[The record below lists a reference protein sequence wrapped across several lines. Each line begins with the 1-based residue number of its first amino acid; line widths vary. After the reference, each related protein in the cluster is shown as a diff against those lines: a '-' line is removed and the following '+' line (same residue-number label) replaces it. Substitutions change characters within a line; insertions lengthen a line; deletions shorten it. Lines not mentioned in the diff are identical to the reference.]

1 MLSPVKMDTCG
12 HFPWMPVSVGML
24 QGTWSTPL
32 TQHIAE
38 TRQNA
43 AWEFKTWMIKRLFF
57 YLSVCLCCNSCAFR
71 WLFYRGFLFSSGLGD
86 LCSHAFWCNK
96 GTQPINWLNKDR
108 KLPPENSSQ
117 APAPPSP
124 TEAEEQARD
133 QKWPQRD
140 VWELAKCGKD
150 AEETR
155 ILPIFFSSSR
165 VCKWRNWPRRK
176 WDAEYNAQVHW
187 WMGTGAMTTKPPRL
201 HQSQVRNPTS
211 RVVVV
216 VRRGV
221 SWSWGREGRVMDTI
235 GETTTTW
242 PTTCF

>member
-1 MLSPVKMDTCG
+1 MDTCG

-43 AWEFKTWMIKRLFF
+43 AWEFKAWMIKKKIV

-86 LCSHAFWCNK
+86 LCSHAFFWCNK

-155 ILPIFFSSSR
+155 ILSIFFFFPRAEFVNGEIGPAANEMRSTTPKSTDEWALGLWRQSHPVSTNHKSEIQR
-165 VCKWRNWPRRK
+165 VG
-176 WDAEYNAQVHW
+176 W
-187 WMGTGAMTTKPPRL
+187 WWWWWGGC
-201 HQSQVRNPTS
+201 HGVGGE
-211 RVVVV
+211 
-216 VRRGV
+216 RGG
-221 SWSWGREGRVMDTI
+221 SWTQ
-235 GETTTTW
+235 
-242 PTTCF
+242 